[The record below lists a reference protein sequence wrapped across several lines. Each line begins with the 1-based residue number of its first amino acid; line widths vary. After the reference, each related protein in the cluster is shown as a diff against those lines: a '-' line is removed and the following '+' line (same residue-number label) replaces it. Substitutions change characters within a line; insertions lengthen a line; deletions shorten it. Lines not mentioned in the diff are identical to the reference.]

1 MLYFIRLNSIMFQP
15 VWNTI
20 IRVKLIRMRLII
32 THFIASTL
40 FIWAAIMLMVC
51 FNCLADLPA
60 TITYDN
66 VGYGLHNS
74 SSRETP
80 SCRSSIYSTHP
91 MCLTKQKH
99 TTSLLL
105 QVIFVMLFFILLV
118 LFWLQLWTFV
128 LNKAKTAD
136 VWY

>member
-1 MLYFIRLNSIMFQP
+1 MFYCIRLDSIMFQP
-15 VWNTI
+15 VWSTI
-20 IRVKLIRMRLII
+20 FKVKLIRMRFII
-32 THFIASTL
+32 RHIIASTL

-60 TITYDN
+60 TITYVN
-66 VGYGLHNS
+66 VGYGLRNS
-74 SSRETP
+74 FSRETP
-80 SCRSSIYSTHP
+80 SCRSSIYTVHILWL
-91 MCLTKQKH
+91 CLTKH
-99 TTSLLL
+99 ITSLLL
-105 QVIFVMLFFILLV
+105 QVIFAMLYFILVV